1 MKPVKAILSVV
12 LISIVLVS
20 STSFTIGLH
29 VCGGEIQNI
38 ALFGKA
44 AGCEKEK
51 QLPPCHQHETPACC
65 QNETIV
71 HSGDDEQFSA
81 ARIQVPI
88 PSSLAIDIPHFL
100 FAIPIPVD
108 PVEHAHLR
116 YDPPLRTCD
125 LTVEYRT
132 LLI

>member
-1 MKPVKAILSVV
+1 MKHAKAILSAV
-12 LISIVLVS
+12 LILIVLVS

-29 VCGGEIQNI
+29 ICGDEIQNV

-44 AGCEKEK
+44 DGCEKEK
-51 QLPPCHQHETPACC
+51 QLPPCHTHETPACC

-71 HSGDDEQFSA
+71 HTGDDDQFSTA
-81 ARIQVPI
+81 GIQLPI
-88 PSSLAIDIPHFL
+88 P
-100 FAIPIPVD
+100 FAIHTSRIKFAITISVVS
-108 PVEHAHLR
+108 VEHAHRLM

-125 LTVEYRT
+125 LTVEHRT

>member
-1 MKPVKAILSVV
+1 MKPVKAILSTV
-12 LISIVLVS
+12 LILIVLVS

-51 QLPPCHQHETPACC
+51 QLPPCHHHETPACC

-71 HSGDDEQFSA
+71 HSGDDQQFSA
-81 ARIQVPI
+81 TRIQVPT
-88 PSSLAIDIPHFL
+88 PSSFTIDVSHFL
-100 FAIPIPVD
+100 FTIPIPVPD
-108 PVEHAHLR
+108 KHRPVLR
-116 YDPPLRTCD
+116 
-125 LTVEYRT
+125 
-132 LLI
+132 